1 MSTKILEVR
10 QFKILILSMPP
21 LIAYLQKDVE
31 GSEKCK
37 CNKIAGLGHITDKKS
52 VMEQTHV
59 KQITKLKKKL
69 EIRKQ

>member
-1 MSTKILEVR
+1 
-10 QFKILILSMPP
+10 MPP